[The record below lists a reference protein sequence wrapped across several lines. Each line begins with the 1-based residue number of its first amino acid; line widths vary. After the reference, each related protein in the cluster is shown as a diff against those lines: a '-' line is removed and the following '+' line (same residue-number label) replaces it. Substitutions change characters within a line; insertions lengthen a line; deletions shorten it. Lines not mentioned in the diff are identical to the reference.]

1 MAALNSIRRSRQ
13 GKLAMRT
20 SWFDIIVP
28 SLVSIAGALVMTT
41 SCSPAYAQQRVATTY
56 QYSAKTLCTLAPD
69 IGFGDAFAPGGY
81 RTVINI
87 HNPSDRKIE
96 IARKFALAI
105 QPGEASGPFTVTP
118 YKSLSLEPDQAVA
131 YNCFDIS
138 NFYCPIGGVCVDFT
152 AIDGFLVVNSPI
164 ELDVVAVYT
173 AHPKSGEVSTLD
185 TETIAGRR
193 MPKTIV
199 IRPDEPK
206 MQPEKRIQVQP
217 FKPVKP

>member
-1 MAALNSIRRSRQ
+1 
-13 GKLAMRT
+13 MRT

-96 IARKFALAI
+96 IARSSRSPSSPERLRALL
-105 QPGEASGPFTVTP
+105 
-118 YKSLSLEPDQAVA
+118 LSP
-131 YNCFDIS
+131 
-138 NFYCPIGGVCVDFT
+138 
-152 AIDGFLVVNSPI
+152 
-164 ELDVVAVYT
+164 
-173 AHPKSGEVSTLD
+173 
-185 TETIAGRR
+185 
-193 MPKTIV
+193 
-199 IRPDEPK
+199 
-206 MQPEKRIQVQP
+206 RINR
-217 FKPVKP
+217 